1 MDTISRHSPT
11 NPHHPSQDETLLI
24 SRILGGQTALFRQ
37 LASRYAGQV
46 MRMVARLIPSS
57 EEAEEATQDTLM
69 EAFQSLARY
78 DARQASF
85 RTWLMR
91 IAYHT
96 ALKHHRQ
103 HHRQLPMVE
112 VEQQRL
118 DSLPD
123 DETNA
128 LLDDTNTDR
137 VALMERAI
145 ETLKPD
151 DQMLLSLYYL
161 DNRPMRE
168 IACITEHKES
178 YLHSRLQWIR
188 KRLAITIK
196 TLERDEE
203 SFKRRIL

>member
-1 MDTISRHSPT
+1 METTIGNTSKARE
-11 NPHHPSQDETLLI
+11 DETLLI
-24 SRILGGQTALFRQ
+24 SRILDGQTSLYRE

-46 MRMVARLIPSS
+46 LRMVARLIPSP

-69 EAFQSLARY
+69 EAFQSLSRY
-78 DARQASF
+78 DAQRASF

-96 ALKHHRQ
+96 ALKHYRQ
-103 HHRQLPMVE
+103 HHRSLPMME

-118 DSLPD
+118 DAFPD
-123 DETNA
+123 DETDA
-128 LLDDTNTDR
+128 LLDDTDR
-137 VALMERAI
+137 VELMERAI

-151 DQMLLSLYYL
+151 DQMLLNLYYF

-168 IACITEHKES
+168 IAIITEHEES

-196 TLERDEE
+196 SLESEE
-203 SFKRRIL
+203 

>member
-1 MDTISRHSPT
+1 METTIGNTSKARE
-11 NPHHPSQDETLLI
+11 DETLLI
-24 SRILGGQTALFRQ
+24 SRILDGQTMLFRE
-37 LASRYAGQV
+37 LAGRYAGQV
-46 MRMVARLIPSS
+46 LRMVARLIPSP

-69 EAFQSLARY
+69 EAYKSLVRY

-96 ALKHHRQ
+96 ALKHYRQ
-103 HHRQLPMVE
+103 HHRSLPMVE

-118 DSLPD
+118 DAFPD
-123 DETNA
+123 DETDA
-128 LLDDTNTDR
+128 LLDDTDR
-137 VALMERAI
+137 VELMERAI

-151 DQMLLSLYYL
+151 DQMLLNLYYF

-168 IACITEHKES
+168 IACITEREES

-196 TLERDEE
+196 SLERNGSD
-203 SFKRRIL
+203 K

>member
-1 MDTISRHSPT
+1 METTTGNTSKARE
-11 NPHHPSQDETLLI
+11 DEMLLI

-46 MRMVARLIPSS
+46 LRMMARLIPSP

-69 EAFQSLARY
+69 EAFQSLGRY

-96 ALKHHRQ
+96 ALKHYRQKHRSL
-103 HHRQLPMVE
+103 HMVE

-118 DSLPD
+118 DTFPD
-123 DETNA
+123 DETDA
-128 LLDDTNTDR
+128 LLDDTDR
-137 VALMERAI
+137 VEFLERAI

-151 DQMLLSLYYL
+151 DQMLLNLYYF

-168 IACITEHKES
+168 IAIITEHEES

-188 KRLAITIK
+188 KRLAITIRS
-196 TLERDEE
+196 LESEE
-203 SFKRRIL
+203 